1 MGPTLLFI
9 GKFHIPNIT
18 ASTKV
23 LQVFIFRT
31 CTRWH
36 LVWCDNLMT
45 VSMDCGPTKWILI
58 KSNVALIINFI
69 FPYASS
75 PQNGVPVHPRY
86 FIIGTFVWKKY
97 WWLFCIP
104 QNLKYGLQE
113 LRRIKNLN
121 YIEPDL
127 YSVRVQK
134 SLPNYAQIQR
144 SISIPLNRILIFPFG
159 KNTTTKIIA
168 PKNINGVRKP
178 VKNISAL

>member
-18 ASTKV
+18 ASRKV
-23 LQVFIFRT
+23 CSYLYPDSR
-31 CTRWH
+31 RH

-45 VSMDCGPTKWILI
+45 VSMATKWILI

-75 PQNGVPVHPRY
+75 PRNGVPVHPRY
-86 FIIGTFVWKKY
+86 FIIGTFVWQKY